1 MLVSGINI
9 KWLWFSGNNVITS
22 SVSPAYKIFPFPS
35 DACSSICWPLPRRA
49 LFSCRTGR
57 KWKHSSEKATIHIT
71 FNTRNVC
78 HDWCHT
84 GISLIILITNHTVW
98 DERLTVLS
106 WPSPPPSS
114 PLRYLT
120 FCNPFVLYSSVTERA
135 AAAESE
141 KKRNCDFAP
150 RQGPGGSHEEDEP
163 LWSVQQSFGVRGSH
177 NSALGKVITCS
188 NSHAPELNP
197 LTTMAGKHTG
207 LSAWSF
213 SLPSSS
219 PSSLSHRQSLAP
231 ASYTFYSYTIKIGKH
246 THREGGRVGTW
257 LSPLR
262 LTLLKF

>member
-1 MLVSGINI
+1 M
-9 KWLWFSGNNVITS
+9 
-22 SVSPAYKIFPFPS
+22 
-35 DACSSICWPLPRRA
+35 
-49 LFSCRTGR
+49 
-57 KWKHSSEKATIHIT
+57 
-71 FNTRNVC
+71 C

-141 KKRNCDFAP
+141 KKEIVIFGGAS
-150 RQGPGGSHEEDEP
+150 GGSHEEDEP

-177 NSALGKVITCS
+177 NSALGKVITWS

-231 ASYTFYSYTIKIGKH
+231 ASYTFYSYTRKNRNRKH
-246 THREGGRVGTW
+246 THREGGRVGTS